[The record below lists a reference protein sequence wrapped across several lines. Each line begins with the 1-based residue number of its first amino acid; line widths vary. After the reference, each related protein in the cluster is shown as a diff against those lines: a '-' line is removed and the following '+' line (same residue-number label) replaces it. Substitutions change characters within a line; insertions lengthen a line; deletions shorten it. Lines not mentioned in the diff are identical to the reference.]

1 MNSRRRI
8 ELNCDINFSLL
19 LLVSFLYVSF
29 ADQTNSNTTTS
40 KDNPFTPKAS
50 LIRYWTQHICN
61 NHTKP
66 AFLLSKASPLSAVE
80 SAFYTKLAAQK
91 TLSSHLPAFCS
102 AANLFCLLDSK
113 QPEPEKL
120 KNNNDVDF
128 TFYTNK
134 EFEKYGSSRVG
145 GLDQFKNY
153 SGGINFATSAFTRYS
168 RSSTG
173 HDDSFSSYAND
184 GNVASSNFTS
194 YGSTATG
201 GSGLFANYMPR
212 VNVPNLRFASYDS
225 EGNSHKLSFSSY
237 VDNTNAGN
245 QRFNTYG
252 KNGNAVPVDFTSYGS
267 SSNVVGSGFSG
278 YGELGN
284 AANDSF
290 KGYSSNANNPSNSFK
305 NYGAGTNG
313 GADTFTSYRDS
324 ANAGTD
330 TFQSYGRE
338 SSSGKTSF
346 SNYGKSFNVG
356 FDTFME
362 YGKKGFDQSTG
373 FKIYGVNSTFQDY
386 ARKGV
391 TFAQYVDPGSSGDH
405 LTKVISVKVVNNNGV
420 EEGKFFRERM
430 LKEGT
435 VMKMPEFRDW
445 MPRRSFLPR
454 AITSKLPF
462 STREL
467 LELKRTFLLEE
478 NSTMDRMVKNTLLEC
493 ERAPSPGE
501 TKRCVASIE
510 DMIDFA
516 TTVLGDNVVVRTT
529 KDVKGSNQYVMIGK
543 VKGINGGRST
553 ESVSCHQSLYPYLL
567 YYCHSVPNVRV
578 YEADIL
584 DVETKA
590 KINDGVAICHLDTSA
605 WSPNHGAFAALGS
618 NPGGIE
624 VCHWIFENDMTWARG
639 D

>member
-1 MNSRRRI
+1 M
-8 ELNCDINFSLL
+8 FA
-19 LLVSFLYVSF
+19 SFLQVSF
-29 ADQTNSNTTTS
+29 AETNSNTRT
-40 KDNPFTPKAS
+40 KENPFTPKAS
-50 LIRYWTQHICN
+50 LIRYWSEHVCN

-66 AFLLSKASPLSAVE
+66 SFLLSKASPLTAVE
-80 SAFYTKLAAQK
+80 SAFYTKLAVQK

-113 QPEPEKL
+113 HAEPENL
-120 KNNNDVDF
+120 KKNDVDF

-134 EFEKYGSSRVG
+134 QFEKYGSSHVG
-145 GLDQFKNY
+145 GVDQFKNY
-153 SGGINFATSAFTRYS
+153 SGGINFATGSFTQYS

-173 HDDSFSSYAND
+173 HDESFASYAND

-194 YGSTATG
+194 YGSSATG
-201 GSGLFANYMPR
+201 GSGEFINYMPR
-212 VNVPNLRFASYDS
+212 VNVPNLHFALYDS

-245 QRFNTYG
+245 QGFTTYG
-252 KNGNAVPVDFTSYGS
+252 KNGNAAPVEFSSYGDT
-267 SSNVVGSGFSG
+267 SNVVGSRFTS

-290 KGYSSNANNPSNSFK
+290 KGYSSNANNPSNNFK
-305 NYGAGTNG
+305 NYGAGSNG

-346 SNYGKSFNVG
+346 LNYGKSFIVG
-356 FDTFME
+356 FDTFTE
-362 YGKKGFDQSTG
+362 YAKKGFDQSTG

-391 TFAQYVDPGSSGDH
+391 TFAQYVDPGSSSKDH
-405 LTKVISVKVVNNNGV
+405 LTKVSVKVVNNGG

-454 AITSKLPF
+454 TITSKLPF
-462 STREL
+462 STGEL
-467 LELKRTFLLEE
+467 IELKRTFLLEE
-478 NSTMDRMVKNTLLEC
+478 NSTMERTVKNTLLEC

-516 TTVLGDNVVVRTT
+516 TTILGDNVVVR
-529 KDVKGSNQYVMIGK
+529 
-543 VKGINGGRST
+543 
-553 ESVSCHQSLYPYLL
+553 
-567 YYCHSVPNVRV
+567 VR
-578 YEADIL
+578 
-584 DVETKA
+584 
-590 KINDGVAICHLDTSA
+590 
-605 WSPNHGAFAALGS
+605 
-618 NPGGIE
+618 
-624 VCHWIFENDMTWARG
+624 
-639 D
+639 

>member
-1 MNSRRRI
+1 MKMCRRRF
-8 ELNCDINFSLL
+8 ELNCDISFIFSLL

-29 ADQTNSNTTTS
+29 AETNSNTRT
-40 KDNPFTPKAS
+40 KENPFTPKAS
-50 LIRYWTQHICN
+50 LIRYWSEHVCN
-61 NHTKP
+61 NDTKP
-66 AFLLSKASPLSAVE
+66 SFLLSKASPLTAVE

-113 QPEPEKL
+113 HTGPENL
-120 KNNNDVDF
+120 KNNDVDF

-134 EFEKYGSSRVG
+134 QFEKYGNSRVG
-145 GLDQFKNY
+145 GVDQFKNY
-153 SGGINFATSAFTRYS
+153 SGGINIATGSFTRYS

-173 HDDSFSSYAND
+173 HDESFASYAND

-194 YGSTATG
+194 YGSSATG
-201 GSGLFANYMPR
+201 GSGEFINYMPR
-212 VNVPNLRFASYDS
+212 VNVPNLHFALYDS
-225 EGNSHKLSFSSY
+225 EGNSHNLSFSRY

-245 QRFNTYG
+245 QGFTTYG
-252 KNGNAVPVDFTSYGS
+252 KNGNAVPVEFSSYGDT
-267 SSNVVGSGFSG
+267 SNVVGSRFTS

-284 AANDSF
+284 AGNDSF
-290 KGYSSNANNPSNSFK
+290 KGYSSNSNNPSNNFK
-305 NYGAGTNG
+305 NYGAGSNG

-338 SSSGKTSF
+338 SSSGNTSF

-356 FDTFME
+356 FDTFTE
-362 YGKKGFDQSTG
+362 YAKKGFDQSTG

-391 TFAQYVDPGSSGDH
+391 KFAQYVNPGSSNKDH
-405 LTKVISVKVVNNNGV
+405 LTKVSVKVVNNGV
-420 EEGKFFRERM
+420 EEGKFFREGM
-430 LKEGT
+430 LKEGAL
-435 VMKMPEFRDW
+435 MKMPEFRDR

-454 AITSKLPF
+454 TITSKLPF
-462 STREL
+462 STYDL

-478 NSTMDRMVKNTLLEC
+478 NSTMERMVKNTLLEC

-516 TTVLGDNVVVRTT
+516 TTILGDNVVVRTT
-529 KDVKGSNQYVMIGK
+529 KDVKGSNQYVIIG
-543 VKGINGGRST
+543 VVNGINGGRST

-578 YEADIL
+578 YEAGIL

-605 WSPNHGAFAALGS
+605 WSPNHGAFLALGS
-618 NPGGIE
+618 SPGRVE